1 MALGSTFEADILNL
15 WLCAKPIAN
24 VADNAASA
32 PLTVTWCSLH
42 TADPSSGTQ
51 ATSELAL
58 TGYARTSVA
67 RTTAGY
73 TVTGSG
79 PATASPVA
87 AITFPQCTSTSTG
100 TVTFWSVG
108 TSSAGTGKLL
118 ASGTVTPNINI
129 SQNVTPQIT
138 TGSSITLS

>member
-1 MALGSTFEADILNL
+1 MALGSTLEGDILNL
-15 WLCAKPIAN
+15 VLCGKPISSLAT
-24 VADNAASA
+24 SA
-32 PLTVTWCSLH
+32 GSTLTWQALH

-51 ATSELAL
+51 ATSELAV
-58 TGYARTSVA
+58 TGYTRISVD
-67 RTTAGY
+67 RSTAGW

-87 AITFPQCTSTSTG
+87 AINFPQCTSTSTG

-108 TSSAGTGKLL
+108 FSSAGTGKII

-129 SQNVTPQIT
+129 SQNVSPQLT
-138 TGSSITLS
+138 TSSSVTLS